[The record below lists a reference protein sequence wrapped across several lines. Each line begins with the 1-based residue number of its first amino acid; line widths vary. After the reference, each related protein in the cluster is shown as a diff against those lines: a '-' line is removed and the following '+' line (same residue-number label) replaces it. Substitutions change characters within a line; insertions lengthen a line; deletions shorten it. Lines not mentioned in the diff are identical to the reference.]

1 MRVALVT
8 AHMSRRAGGLAH
20 SVPAFARALEGV
32 EVRIV
37 GIRDGLAPAEAT
49 AWGEI
54 GWPQR
59 AYGPRAFGWA
69 PGMRRALAAFEPD
82 VTDCQGLWIYPSLAN
97 LRHARQHRQPYV
109 VTPRGMLDPW
119 ALRRS
124 AWKKRLVGA
133 WFERAHLRGATC
145 IRALAPAELEAVRA
159 FGLKGPVALVPN
171 GVALP
176 NLDDATRAADRPRT
190 LLFLGRIH
198 PKKGVGTLLRAWA
211 QAQPETRAAGWRL
224 QVTGWGETEHVRQVE
239 RLADSLELDRAG
251 FALTG
256 PRFGEAKEQ
265 CFRDASAFVLPS
277 YSEGLPMAV
286 LEAWSYGL
294 PALLTEGCN
303 LPEGF
308 ARNAALRV
316 EPTTESLV
324 DGIRTLARSSD
335 TERSQIGAAGR
346 RLVAERFAWPRVAAA
361 MREVYEWTSG
371 GGQPPDCVATD

>member
-32 EVRIV
+32 DVRIV
-37 GIRDGLAPAEAT
+37 GIRDGSAPAEA
-49 AWGEI
+49 AEWGELAL
-54 GWPQR
+54 PRR

-69 PGMRRALAAFEPD
+69 PGIDRALAEFEPD

-97 LRHARQHRQPYV
+97 RKHVSRQRRPYV

-133 WFERAHLRGATC
+133 WFEHAHLRGATC
-145 IRALAPAELEAVRA
+145 IRALAHAELEAVRA

-176 NLDDATRAADRPRT
+176 NLDNAKRAADRPRT

-198 PKKGVGTLLRAWA
+198 PKKGVGTLLKAWA
-211 QAQPETRAAGWRL
+211 QTQAEARAAGWRL
-224 QVTGWGETEHVRQVE
+224 QVTGWGEIGHVRQIE
-239 RLADSLELDRAG
+239 QLAQTLGLDPAC
-251 FALTG
+251 FAFTG
-256 PRFGEAKEQ
+256 PRFGAAKAE
-265 CFRDASAFVLPS
+265 CLRDASAFVLPS
-277 YSEGLPMAV
+277 HSEGLPMAV
-286 LEAWSYGL
+286 LEAWSYRV
-294 PALLTEGCN
+294 PALLTDECN
-303 LPEGF
+303 LSEGF
-308 ARNAALRV
+308 SRNAAIRID
-316 EPTTESLV
+316 PTTASLV
-324 DGIRTLARSSD
+324 DGIRTLVRSSD
-335 TERSQIGAAGR
+335 MELSQIGAAGR

-361 MREVYEWTSG
+361 MREVYEWTST